1 MFVAGNF
8 LDAVARILDIALTAY
23 YWIIIVRAIVSW
35 VNPDPW
41 NPIVQFLQRAT
52 EPVLAPIRRIVP
64 MTGPV
69 DFSPMILMVLII
81 LAARILTGII
91 LSL

>member
-1 MFVAGNF
+1 MSFV
-8 LDAVARILDIALTAY
+8 ILAQVISVTANVLTAVVFI
-23 YWIIIVRAIVSW
+23 WAVLSW
-35 VNPDPW
+35 VAPPYNPVRGMLDR
-41 NPIVQFLQRAT
+41 IV
-52 EPVLAPIRRIVP
+52 EPLLAPIRRIVP

>member
-1 MFVAGNF
+1 MSYILLAQAISITANV
-8 LDAVARILDIALTAY
+8 LIAVVFIWAVL
-23 YWIIIVRAIVSW
+23 SW
-35 VNPDPW
+35 VAPPYNPVREMLDR
-41 NPIVQFLQRAT
+41 IV
-52 EPVLAPIRRIVP
+52 EPLLAPIRRIVP
-64 MTGPV
+64 MTGPI

>member
-1 MFVAGNF
+1 MSFVILAQVISITANV
-8 LDAVARILDIALTAY
+8 LIAVVFIWAVL
-23 YWIIIVRAIVSW
+23 SW
-35 VNPDPW
+35 VAPPYNPVREMLDR
-41 NPIVQFLQRAT
+41 II
-52 EPVLAPIRRIVP
+52 EPLLAPIRRVVP

-81 LAARILTGII
+81 LVTRILTGII

>member
-1 MFVAGNF
+1 MSFV
-8 LDAVARILDIALTAY
+8 ILAQVISITANVLTAVVFI
-23 YWIIIVRAIVSW
+23 WAVLSW
-35 VNPDPW
+35 VAPPYNPVREMLDR
-41 NPIVQFLQRAT
+41 IV
-52 EPVLAPIRRIVP
+52 EPLLAPIRRIVP

>member
-1 MFVAGNF
+1 MSFIILAQVISVTANILVAVVF
-8 LDAVARILDIALTAY
+8 IWAVL
-23 YWIIIVRAIVSW
+23 SW
-35 VNPDPW
+35 VAPPYNPVRQMLDR
-41 NPIVQFLQRAT
+41 IV
-52 EPVLAPIRRIVP
+52 EPLLAPIRGILP
-64 MTGPV
+64 ATGAI

>member
-1 MFVAGNF
+1 MSFVILAQVISITANV
-8 LDAVARILDIALTAY
+8 LVAVLFIWAVL
-23 YWIIIVRAIVSW
+23 SW
-35 VNPDPW
+35 VAPPYNPVREMLDR
-41 NPIVQFLQRAT
+41 IV
-52 EPVLAPIRRIVP
+52 EPLLAPIRRIMP
-64 MTGPV
+64 ATGAI

>member
-1 MFVAGNF
+1 MSFV
-8 LDAVARILDIALTAY
+8 ILAQVISITANVLTAVVFIWAVLS
-23 YWIIIVRAIVSW
+23 WIAPPYNPVREMLDRIV
-35 VNPDPW
+35 
-41 NPIVQFLQRAT
+41 
-52 EPVLAPIRRIVP
+52 EPLLAPIRKIVP

-81 LAARILTGII
+81 LVARILTGII